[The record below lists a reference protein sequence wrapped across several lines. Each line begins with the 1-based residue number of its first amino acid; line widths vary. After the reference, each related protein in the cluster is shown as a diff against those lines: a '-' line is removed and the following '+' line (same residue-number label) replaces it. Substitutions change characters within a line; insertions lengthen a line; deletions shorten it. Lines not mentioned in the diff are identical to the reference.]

1 MYILHIQRLHSDS
14 AQWSTQEPLQALG
27 YHNGQPAPVNFFVF
41 VSALTATS
49 LSFHLQMA
57 QKVHSTSLQS
67 QSMNCSCL
75 SVKKRRYGEAGRIH
89 SLPERAVYW
98 LFSLYIFLSFWEKNL
113 SWVHYF
119 LCLPCF
125 TSMHLEDF
133 FFFKFFNYYL
143 RFVRIMKFAVKIE
156 VRISL
161 KPTKLT

>member
-57 QKVHSTSLQS
+57 QKVHSTSLPKS
-67 QSMNCSCL
+67 KHELFMSER
-75 SVKKRRYGEAGRIH
+75 KERRYGEAGRIH

-133 FFFKFFNYYL
+133 FFLIFQL
-143 RFVRIMKFAVKIE
+143 L
-156 VRISL
+156 S
-161 KPTKLT
+161 